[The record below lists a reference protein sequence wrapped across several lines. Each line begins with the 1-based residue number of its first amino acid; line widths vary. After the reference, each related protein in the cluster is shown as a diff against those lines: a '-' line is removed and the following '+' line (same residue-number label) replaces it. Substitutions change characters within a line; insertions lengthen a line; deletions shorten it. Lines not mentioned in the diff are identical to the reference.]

1 MAEDLRVS
9 GKENGHDPGIR
20 WTVPTYV
27 TELVGY
33 CYGRSP
39 SAFVRPPPIKYFWT
53 HVTDTGF
60 RILLVVLLIAVNG
73 YFAGAEVALLSV
85 RQSRL
90 RQLAE
95 EGHAGAQAALSLL
108 GNPGRLLSVTQ
119 VGVTLAS
126 LGLGWAGEG
135 TVFDLLSS
143 WFGPV
148 TTPATATY
156 LHGVAFVLSF
166 LVISY
171 FHVVLGEVLPKNLAI
186 AKAERLAVMVAPALL
201 VFNRISVAFVVVIER
216 STGAA
221 MRALKIKG
229 GGHAGGHSAEEL
241 KLIVSSSRGLG
252 YLPET
257 EEDMIHRVLD
267 LGAVVVREIM
277 VPRNDI
283 VSIDATSTLDDV
295 LQTMIREQHSR
306 LPVYQGSPERIIG
319 YLHYKDLLPI
329 WEDRRRAVRTGRPS
343 RSFRIERL
351 LRPHI
356 VVPETKPLSQ
366 MLDEFRQ
373 GRSHMAMVVDEFGT
387 IVGLVTVEDV
397 LEQVVGPISDEH
409 DEKIGRPQPEADE
422 VELDGATRI
431 RDLET
436 EFGIE
441 IPAEGGFETLA
452 GFLLFR
458 LGEIPHVGESV
469 EFEGRKYTVM
479 QMDRNR
485 IARVRIEKLPG
496 QPVRAAG

>member
-1 MAEDLRVS
+1 M
-9 GKENGHDPGIR
+9 
-20 WTVPTYV
+20 
-27 TELVGY
+27 
-33 CYGRSP
+33 
-39 SAFVRPPPIKYFWT
+39 SAKIFLG
-53 HVTDTGF
+53 VTDTAF
-60 RILLVVLLIAVNG
+60 RILLVVLLIGVNG

-108 GNPGRLLSVTQ
+108 SNPGRLLSVTQ

-126 LGLGWAGEG
+126 LGLGWAGEE
-135 TVFDLLSS
+135 TIFNLLTLA
-143 WFGPV
+143 FAGIVTPV
-148 TTPATATY
+148 TAPY
-156 LHGVAFVLSF
+156 LHALSFILSF
-166 LVISY
+166 LIVSY
-171 FHVVLGEVLPKNLAI
+171 FHVVIGEVLPKNLAI
-186 AKAERLAVMVAPALL
+186 QKADRIAVLVAPALL
-201 VFNRISVAFVVVIER
+201 VFNRISTPFVIVIER
-216 STGAA
+216 STRAI

-229 GGHAGGHSAEEL
+229 GAHAGGHSAEEL

-252 YLPET
+252 YLPEAQ
-257 EEDMIHRVLD
+257 EDMIHRVLD
-267 LGAVVVREIM
+267 LETVVVREIM

-283 VSIDATSTLDDV
+283 VSIDSSSTLDHV
-295 LQTMIREQHSR
+295 IQAMIREQHSR
-306 LPVYQGSPERIIG
+306 LPVYQGSPEKVVG

-329 WEDRRRAVRTGRPS
+329 WEDRRRAIRTGRPS

-351 LRPHI
+351 LRPLI
-356 VVPETKPLSQ
+356 VVPETKPVSQ

-373 GRSHMAMVVDEFGT
+373 GGTHIAMVVDEFGT
-387 IVGLVTVEDV
+387 IAGLVTVEDV

-409 DEKIGRPQPEADE
+409 DEKIGRPAPEADE

-431 RDLET
+431 RDLEN

-441 IPAEGGFETLA
+441 IPEGGFETLA

-458 LGEIPHVGESV
+458 LGEIPHVGETV
-469 EFEGRKYTVM
+469 EFDSRRYTVM

-496 QPVRAAG
+496 PAKQPVQTAG

>member
-1 MAEDLRVS
+1 
-9 GKENGHDPGIR
+9 
-20 WTVPTYV
+20 
-27 TELVGY
+27 
-33 CYGRSP
+33 
-39 SAFVRPPPIKYFWT
+39 
-53 HVTDTGF
+53 VTDTAF
-60 RILLVVLLIAVNG
+60 RILLVVLLIVVNG

-95 EGHAGAQAALSLL
+95 EGHVGAQAALNLL
-108 GNPGRLLSVTQ
+108 SNPGRLLSVTQ

-126 LGLGWAGEG
+126 LGLGWAGED
-135 TVFDLLSS
+135 TMFTLLTAA
-143 WFGPV
+143 FAGIV
-148 TTPATATY
+148 TAATAPY
-156 LHGVAFVLSF
+156 FHGLSFILSF
-166 LVISY
+166 LIVSY
-171 FHVVLGEVLPKNLAI
+171 FHVVIGEVLPKNLAI
-186 AKAERLAVMVAPALL
+186 QKADRIAVLVAPALL
-201 VFNRISVAFVVVIER
+201 VFNRISTPFAVVIER
-216 STGAA
+216 STRAI

-229 GGHAGGHSAEEL
+229 GAHAGGGHSAEEL

-252 YLPET
+252 YLPEAQ
-257 EEDMIHRVLD
+257 EDMIHRVLD
-267 LGAVVVREIM
+267 LETVVVREIM

-283 VSIDATSTLDDV
+283 VSIDSSSTLDDV
-295 LQTMIREQHSR
+295 IQAMIREQHSR
-306 LPVYQGSPERIIG
+306 LPVYQGSPEKVVG

-329 WEDRRRAVRTGRPS
+329 WEDRRRAIRTGRPS

-351 LRPHI
+351 LRPLI

-373 GRSHMAMVVDEFGT
+373 GGSHIAMVVDEFGT
-387 IVGLVTVEDV
+387 IAGLLTVEDV

-409 DEKIGRPQPEADE
+409 DEKTGPPAAEADD

-431 RDLET
+431 RDLEN

-441 IPAEGGFETLA
+441 IPSEGGFETLA

-458 LGEIPHVGESV
+458 LGEIPHVGETV
-469 EFEGRKYTVM
+469 EFDGRRFTVM

-496 QPVRAAG
+496 PAKQPVQTAG